1 MTPLGWAGAILVGLS
16 LGLLGSGGSIL
27 AVPVLVYVLGLEE
40 KTAIASSLA
49 IVGSVALAGAILAAA
64 RRRVDGRSVLL
75 FGLPG
80 MAGTAAGA
88 QLARHVSGTF
98 QLAVF
103 ALFMLGAATLMLRGR
118 PPREREGRRHAVRL
132 ALDGIAVGAVT
143 GFVGIGGGFLIVPAL
158 VVVGG
163 LPMSLAVGTSLWII
177 AINAF
182 TGFVR
187 YLPVLESLGLELDAS
202 LLLPFIA
209 VGAVSSLAGNHYG
222 ARIPQARLRRIF
234 GAALVLLGIYVLGR
248 SLLVLLEPLA

>member
-1 MTPLGWAGAILVGLS
+1 MTPLGWVGAVLVGLS

-27 AVPVLVYVLGLEE
+27 TVPVLVYVLGMEE

-49 IVGSVALAGAILAAA
+49 IVGSVALAGALLAAL
-64 RRRVDGRSVLL
+64 RRRVDLRSVLL

-98 QLAVF
+98 QLVVF
-103 ALFMLGAATLMLRGR
+103 AGFMLGAAILMLRGR
-118 PPREREGRRHAVRL
+118 PPAEREAPRHAVRL
-132 ALDGIAVGAVT
+132 ALDGVLVGAVT

-158 VVVGG
+158 VIVGG
-163 LPMSLAVGTSLWII
+163 LSMSLAVGTSLWII

-187 YLPVLESLGLELDAS
+187 YRPVLESLGLHLDVT

-209 VGAVSSLAGNHYG
+209 VGAASSLAGNHFG
-222 ARIPQARLRRIF
+222 ARLPQARLRRIF
-234 GAALVLLGIYVLGR
+234 GAALVLLGIYVMAR
-248 SLLVLLEPLA
+248 SLPALIG